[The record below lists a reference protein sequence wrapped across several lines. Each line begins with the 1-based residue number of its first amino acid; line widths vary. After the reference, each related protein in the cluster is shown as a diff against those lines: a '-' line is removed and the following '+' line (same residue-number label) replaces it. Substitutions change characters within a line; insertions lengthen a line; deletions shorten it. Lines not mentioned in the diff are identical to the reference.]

1 MNHPTHQIKIN
12 LPQPGETKAQFMTR
26 SVRLLLKSGKS
37 KDDAIKIAEK
47 IWNNVSQ
54 HVSIQPNQTD
64 ANVTFSGNTPPPQ
77 PGVGGSVSV
86 RQQDSFNQLK
96 NKLNKTQD

>member
-1 MNHPTHQIKIN
+1 MLNHPTHQIKIN

-26 SVRLLLKSGKS
+26 SVRMLLKSGKS
-37 KDDAIKIAEK
+37 KDDAIQIAER

-64 ANVTFSGNTPPPQ
+64 SNVVFSGNISNQ
-77 PGVGGSVSV
+77 QNRSVGGSVSV
-86 RQQDSFNQLK
+86 RQTD
-96 NKLNKTQD
+96 